1 MPHYKSK
8 DLIGKT
14 VSNADGLLIGELQDV
29 ILDTDTWSI
38 SDIQVKVEKQT
49 AKELGMKTPFFG
61 SLLILLDVV
70 YIKSVSD
77 QVILGM
83 GRDELKPYVEERERA
98 EREAEKAE
106 KAAEKAAAKA
116 AKK

>member
-29 ILDTDTWSI
+29 ILDTDTWTI
-38 SDIQVKVEKQT
+38 SDIQVKIEKQT

-61 SLLILLDVV
+61 SLLVLLDVV

-83 GRDELKPYVEERERA
+83 GRDELKPYVEERERS